1 MASSTTS
8 LSSLPT
14 NNQNT
19 PNINLTV
26 NESNSS
32 LTYNPK
38 IQIDDTQQ
46 LNNQQIDNISS
57 QFTPPPQPPA
67 PTSTTQIQDMSP
79 QNQEA
84 EFKKMLND
92 IENASNKG
100 MTQMPSKDID
110 QSTTHIVNDT
120 SVIPD
125 FIPNVEKYIDNEIT
139 VDDVINTNNTKESF
153 SNTFDYYFDE
163 ISNLIVVFLLSFL
176 IQLPIASK
184 TIKRMIP
191 SLFNED
197 GNIKL
202 YGIIFKSLIFCVSYY
217 GLIKLI
223 NF

>member
-1 MASSTTS
+1 
-8 LSSLPT
+8 
-14 NNQNT
+14 
-19 PNINLTV
+19 
-26 NESNSS
+26 
-32 LTYNPK
+32 
-38 IQIDDTQQ
+38 
-46 LNNQQIDNISS
+46 
-57 QFTPPPQPPA
+57 
-67 PTSTTQIQDMSP
+67 MSP

-84 EFKKMLND
+84 ELKKMLND
-92 IENASNKG
+92 IESASNSG

-125 FIPNVEKYIDNEIT
+125 FIPDVEKYIDNEIT
-139 VDDVINTNNTKESF
+139 VDDVINSNNTKEGF

-163 ISNLIVVFLLSFL
+163 ISNIIVVFLLSFL
-176 IQLPIASK
+176 IQLPIATK

-202 YGIIFKSLIFCVSYY
+202 YGIIFKSFVFCASYY